1 MRDSNNIDLMCINT
15 MRTLSIDAIQT
26 ANSDTVLVRSGNDFR
41 LVDERHRGGQ
51 ADGRARESNYE
62 PVPEGA

>member
-41 LVDERHRGGQ
+41 LVG
-51 ADGRARESNYE
+51 
-62 PVPEGA
+62 